1 MQNTATTHTWIQ
13 SISSLVVD
21 WADYVEYTFH
31 VPFFHFILELLL
43 VLWIVRLLTRKSY
56 NPKETRLELTKE
68 EEDKLVVD
76 WEPEPL
82 VPNDVTIPDYVMKP
96 KLVKGKPSYRIN
108 INDKDCL
115 NLCTMN
121 FLGFVGNEEI
131 EQAAIKTLRKYG
143 VGSCGPRG
151 FYGTIDVHLNLEKK
165 IAEYLR
171 TEEAILYSY
180 GFSTMSSAIPA
191 YSKRTD
197 VIFCDKGVSFAIQKG
212 IVASRSRVYWF
223 EHNDMV
229 DLERKMKEQEEKDKK
244 NPKKAAVTRRF
255 LVIEGLYINTGDI
268 APLPEIIELANKYK
282 VRVFIDESYSF
293 GVLGKRGCGITDHF
307 GIPFSQID
315 LIAVSLE
322 TSLGSVGGFCAGP
335 SFVIDHQRLSGQGY
349 CFSASLP
356 PLLAVAAETGL
367 ELMEKESPSTTSLSM
382 FEKLEHN
389 SRFFRKQ
396 LDGITG
402 LVMQGEEFSPILHL
416 YLKDAEDMT
425 REKAEKKLEL
435 FVDQCQEK
443 GVGLTAARYL
453 NQLEMS
459 LPPPSIRVSLN
470 TLLKEEDMENST
482 NIMKEVA
489 KELF

>member
-1 MQNTATTHTWIQ
+1 M
-13 SISSLVVD
+13 
-21 WADYVEYTFH
+21 
-31 VPFFHFILELLL
+31 
-43 VLWIVRLLTRKSY
+43 TRKSY
-56 NPKETRLELTKE
+56 NPKETKLELTKE
-68 EEDKLVVD
+68 EEEKLIED

-82 VPNDVTIPDYVMKP
+82 VPNDEKVPDYVLSP

-108 INDKDCL
+108 IDGNDCL

-131 EQAAIKTLRKYG
+131 EQATIKTLRKYG

-165 IAEYLR
+165 IAEYLGA
-171 TEEAILYSY
+171 EEAILYSY

-212 IVASRSRVYWF
+212 IVASRSKVYWF
-223 EHNDMV
+223 DHNNME
-229 DLERKMKEQEEKDKK
+229 DLENKMKEQNEKDER

-268 APLPEIIELANKYK
+268 APLPKIIELKDKYK
-282 VRVFIDESYSF
+282 VRVFIDETYSF
-293 GVLGKRGCGITDHF
+293 GVLGRRGCGITDHF
-307 GIPFSQID
+307 GIPLDQID
-315 LIAVSLE
+315 LMAVSLE
-322 TSLGSVGGFCAGP
+322 SSLGSVGGFCAGP

-367 ELMEKESPSTTSLSM
+367 ELMEKDTSM
-382 FEKLEHN
+382 FGKLEHN
-389 SRFFRKQ
+389 CKFFREQ
-396 LDGITG
+396 LKGINAFEMKG
-402 LVMQGEEFSPILHL
+402 DDVSPILHL
-416 YLKDAEDMT
+416 QLNGKFKELM
-425 REKAEKKLEL
+425 REEVEEKLEL
-435 FVDQCQEK
+435 YVNKCQGK

-453 NQLEMS
+453 NQLEMY
-459 LPPPSIRVSLN
+459 LPPASVRVSLN
-470 TLLKEEDMENST
+470 SKLTKEDMENSA
-482 NIMKEVA
+482 NVMKEIA
-489 KELF
+489 SEMF